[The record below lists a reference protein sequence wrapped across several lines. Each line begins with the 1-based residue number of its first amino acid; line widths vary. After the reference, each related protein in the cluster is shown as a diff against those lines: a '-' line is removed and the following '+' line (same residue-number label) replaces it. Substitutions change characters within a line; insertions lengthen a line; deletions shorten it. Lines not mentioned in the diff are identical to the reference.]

1 MLIGAKA
8 FEALIGV
15 SDQDRQPSR
24 SAAQL
29 RREFR
34 QALAEAG
41 YGTPDQVVEL
51 VREVKRELIA
61 APAARSGD
69 TVKEPPRRVF
79 LDTNVFIVG
88 AAFEHS
94 PEAAILDWA
103 GFASPREAAVVT
115 LVSDA
120 LFRQISRVAQRLR
133 DKDWGGEIIGR
144 IWRNMTVDYILLD
157 EDEIRRWEGTGAVR
171 ARMSPSI

>member
-1 MLIGAKA
+1 MTSRGRAKAVLIGAKA

-29 RREFR
+29 RRGFR

-61 APAARSGD
+61 APRRASGD
-69 TVKEPPRRVF
+69 TVKEPPGRLF

-94 PEAAILDWA
+94 PEATILDWP
-103 GFASPREAAVVT
+103 ASHH
-115 LVSDA
+115 
-120 LFRQISRVAQRLR
+120 
-133 DKDWGGEIIGR
+133 
-144 IWRNMTVDYILLD
+144 
-157 EDEIRRWEGTGAVR
+157 
-171 ARMSPSI
+171 RMRPLW